1 MPQIFSIGA
10 YLVYFLSNEGEPLEP
25 VHVHVSKG
33 KPDKNSTKI
42 WITKSLNC
50 IVCNNN
56 SKIPNH
62 VLNNLIEIIENRAF
76 EIVDKFHKVMES
88 NGAKA
93 N

>member
-10 YLVYFLSNEGEPLEP
+10 YLVYFWSNESEPLEL

-62 VLNNLIEIIENRAF
+62 VLNNLIEIIESRAF
-76 EIVDKFHKVMES
+76 EIVAKWNERFGYLKFYC
-88 NGAKA
+88 
-93 N
+93 